1 MRRFPYWPPRT
12 PSLASARCP
21 AYLHWTGPSAGAHG
35 GPAVAQL
42 ARRTYSAGK
51 AIASR
56 KEGREAIEALAMM
69 ER

>member
-1 MRRFPYWPPRT
+1 MDRT
-12 PSLASARCP
+12 
-21 AYLHWTGPSAGAHG
+21 SAGAHG